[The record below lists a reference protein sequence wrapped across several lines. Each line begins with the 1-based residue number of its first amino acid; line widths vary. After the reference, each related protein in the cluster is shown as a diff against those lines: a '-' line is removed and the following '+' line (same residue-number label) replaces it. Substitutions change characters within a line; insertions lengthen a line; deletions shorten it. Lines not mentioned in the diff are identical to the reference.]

1 MKVKKELLES
11 VDADSP
17 LGQVICCAL
26 YLNSKIK
33 KDEVGGTIHEQVAL
47 LRIKEKDD
55 NAIAR
60 KTGFEQTT
68 VTSALRDI
76 VNYCGARG

>member
-33 KDEVGGTIHEQVAL
+33 KDNVSGTIHEQVAL
-47 LRIKEKDD
+47 LRIKEKD
-55 NAIAR
+55 NGAIAR
-60 KTGFEQTT
+60 KTGFEKTT
-68 VTSALRDI
+68 VQGALRDI
-76 VNYCGARG
+76 ANFCGARE